1 MFFHFLIP
9 YLEYASRLAHIA
21 DTFCL
26 SQIAHP
32 PPRRDGKR
40 NNIADLNAAEISMS
54 RAGRHGLPGRPV
66 LVEHDPGGGQVGRVL
81 TSWEGPGGEL
91 RVEGVLEDPAA
102 IGHVQSGRMRE
113 LSLGTSV
120 HTDMARG
127 GAVMLRS
134 HDELSICEKAAR
146 PGCIITDFDGKTIG
160 STKRFAKPR
169 GKRSSRY
176 VHKSLNA
183 LPK

>member
-1 MFFHFLIP
+1 MV
-9 YLEYASRLAHIA
+9 ASGK
-21 DTFCL
+21 TFKG
-26 SQIAHP
+26 IAHP

-66 LVEHDPGGGQVGRVL
+66 LVEHDPGGGQVGHVL

-91 RVEGVLEDPAA
+91 RVEGVLQDPTA

-127 GAVMLRS
+127 GAVMMRS

-146 PGCIITDFDGKTIG
+146 PGCIITDFDGQTIG
-160 STKRFAKPR
+160 STKQFSKPR
-169 GKRSSRY
+169 GEFPRTTPRY
-176 VHKSLNA
+176 AHKPPIPCTQVDRPEGL
-183 LPK
+183 